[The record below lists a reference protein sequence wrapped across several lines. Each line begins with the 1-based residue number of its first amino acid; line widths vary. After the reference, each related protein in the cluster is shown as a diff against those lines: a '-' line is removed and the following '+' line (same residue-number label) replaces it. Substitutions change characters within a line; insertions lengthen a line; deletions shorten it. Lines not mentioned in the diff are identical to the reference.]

1 MFAVKSR
8 SVLVVKT
15 FQFEIG
21 SSKAK
26 VKSYKDKYFF
36 RFSETDAF
44 VVQVCGE
51 AISSAPKTRIDA
63 YADAFE
69 AFERGSEF
77 YFVDKR
83 LCLKT
88 VSLKM
93 NVRSSYFLSAY
104 YNYQILFVLVSW

>member
-8 SVLVVKT
+8 SVSVVKT
-15 FQFEIG
+15 SQFEFG

-26 VKSYKDKYFF
+26 VKVKVITINISSV
-36 RFSETDAF
+36 FSETDAF

-77 YFVDKR
+77 YFVDER
-83 LCLKT
+83 LCLT
-88 VSLKM
+88 VFIIM

-104 YNYQILFVLVSW
+104 